1 MKIQE
6 TKNMRLIQRM
16 FSVHAWRS
24 RGFTLLLA
32 TLLASLLS
40 AIALAIFNIAQK
52 EVVLSS
58 IGRDSQFAFYAA
70 DAGAEC
76 ALYWDFKYNAF
87 NPEEVYAGDPP
98 QCAGALLNEF
108 PTPYENGFPDDEP
121 NGVGGAETTTF
132 WFESAGY
139 CAYVSV
145 TKTDNPRRTDVES
158 LGYSTKC
165 NNVNHPRRLERAVR
179 LTY

>member
-1 MKIQE
+1 MKIHSSKFKSNVQ
-6 TKNMRLIQRM
+6 
-16 FSVHAWRS
+16 

-40 AIALAIFNIAQK
+40 AIGLAIFNIAQK

-76 ALYWDFKYNAF
+76 ALYWDFKHDAF
-87 NPEEVYAGDPP
+87 DPTIVYTTDTPR
-98 QCAGALLNEF
+98 CAGTALNEF
-108 PTPYENGFPDDEP
+108 PTPYEEGSGADNQPSGL
-121 NGVGGAETTTF
+121 GGAGYGNVSSF
-132 WFESAGY
+132 WFESQGY

-145 TKTDNPRRTDVES
+145 TKTDSPRRTYIES

-165 NNVNHPRRLERAVR
+165 SNVTSSRRLERAVR

>member
-1 MKIQE
+1 MNKSLR
-6 TKNMRLIQRM
+6 KK
-16 FSVHAWRS
+16 
-24 RGFTLLLA
+24 GFTLLIA
-32 TLLASLLS
+32 ALLASLLS
-40 AIALAIFNIAQK
+40 SIALAIFNIAQK

-87 NPEEVYAGDPP
+87 DPSSVYAGSDPAL
-98 QCAGALLNEF
+98 CAGVALLDF
-108 PTPYENGFPDDEP
+108 PTPYEDGFPDGQ
-121 NGVGGAETTTF
+121 NGLGGTDTTSF
-132 WFESAGY
+132 WFESQGY

-145 TKTDNPRRTDVES
+145 TKTDNPRRTSVES
-158 LGYSTKC
+158 LGYSTPC
-165 NNVNHPRRLERAVR
+165 NNVTHPRRLERAVR